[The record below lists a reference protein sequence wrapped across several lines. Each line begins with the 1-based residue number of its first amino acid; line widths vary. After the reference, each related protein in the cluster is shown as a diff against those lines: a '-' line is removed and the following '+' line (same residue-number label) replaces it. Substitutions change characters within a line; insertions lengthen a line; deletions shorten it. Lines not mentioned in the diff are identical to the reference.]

1 MKRYEPG
8 IEWIRD
14 GEATL
19 SNISELGFSLG
30 LTGAMEDQWDR
41 ESSGRVYPEGAML
54 ALNADLVLRY
64 GGWVWLVP
72 EREFLLT
79 LHNMCTS
86 LPHPG
91 PCPSKHLQVSV
102 LFLSELLLKISS
114 ACSHSD
120 GSQWPTRCSLIL
132 LSEVQSRER
141 LGGGCMYSN
150 TGAERKEIE
159 EGIQI

>member
-1 MKRYEPG
+1 MVNQHQWVRTLFRVNWWYGKPMRTG
-8 IEWIRD
+8 IIRE
-14 GEATL
+14 GL
-19 SNISELGFSLG
+19 SWGSYACSECRLG
-30 LTGAMEDQWDR
+30 TK
-41 ESSGRVYPEGAML
+41 V
-54 ALNADLVLRY
+54 
-64 GGWVWLVP
+64 GWMSVVSTWH
-72 EREFLLT
+72 EFLLT
-79 LHNMCTS
+79 VHNMCTS

-102 LFLSELLLKISS
+102 LFLSEHLLKISS

-120 GSQWPTRCSLIL
+120 GSQWPRRCSLIL